1 MDEARERSRRVFPHA
16 ATEIGSQMGGAA
28 LSESLGQQTFVTVLA
43 CWRRLNKV
51 SGTNGS
57 WTLRWREMD
66 SNFQYAG
73 AVNLFVAPFVVP
85 GCLKSPPATRSRRK
99 RQGPFQG
106 SPGPAPPCTRGCGW
120 RVGWNG
126 PARSSRRLS
135 PLSLLLLPISLRFG
149 RRASIIC
156 CEAFRRLHPQP
167 STERA
172 AAPVQAMSKAGS
184 LRRLPILPKQPGASK
199 GATTSFT
206 APAY

>member
-1 MDEARERSRRVFPHA
+1 MVTSPIGLCRSCRLAMPAHA
-16 ATEIGSQMGGAA
+16 AATAGFSTQEGEIPLETDCLLEGDGFELPVRGRGQSVCRPFCRTRLLKVAAGDAESQ
-28 LSESLGQQTFVTVLA
+28 ET
-43 CWRRLNKV
+43 
-51 SGTNGS
+51 
-57 WTLRWREMD
+57 
-66 SNFQYAG
+66 
-73 AVNLFVAPFVVP
+73 
-85 GCLKSPPATRSRRK
+85 TRAFS
-99 RQGPFQG
+99 G

-172 AAPVQAMSKAGS
+172 AAPVQATSKAGS

>member
-1 MDEARERSRRVFPHA
+1 MFLRSVRRSVCRRRHQQ
-16 ATEIGSQMGGAA
+16 TMGVVLRGT
-28 LSESLGQQTFVTVLA
+28 ESLL
-43 CWRRLNKV
+43 
-51 SGTNGS
+51 
-57 WTLRWREMD
+57 TLCWREMD

-106 SPGPAPPCTRGCGW
+106 LRVPRHPAQEDV
-120 RVGWNG
+120 VGG
-126 PARSSRRLS
+126 SAGTAPHDLPVASVRCLYCFCPSHFASVGEHRSYAR
-135 PLSLLLLPISLRFG
+135 
-149 RRASIIC
+149 
-156 CEAFRRLHPQP
+156 EAFRRLHPQP

-172 AAPVQAMSKAGS
+172 AAPVQATSKAGS
-184 LRRLPILPKQPGASK
+184 LRRLPIRPKQPGASK

>member
-1 MDEARERSRRVFPHA
+1 
-16 ATEIGSQMGGAA
+16 MGA
-28 LSESLGQQTFVTVLA
+28 LSVRDGGDHRSKKIAPIGMP
-43 CWRRLNKV
+43 K
-51 SGTNGS
+51 
-57 WTLRWREMD
+57 
-66 SNFQYAG
+66 AG
-73 AVNLFVAPFVVP
+73 HWFVADSPLEGDGFELPVRGRGQSVCRPF
-85 GCLKSPPATRSRRK
+85 CRTRLLKVAAGDAESQETTRAFS
-99 RQGPFQG
+99 G

-172 AAPVQAMSKAGS
+172 AVPVQAMSKAGS
-184 LRRLPILPKQPGASK
+184 LRRLPILPKQPGALK